1 MTPATFK
8 VEATHVIP
16 PGQHYEIEKEK
27 AGLTLK
33 AAELMAHKWAKAGYF
48 AFVVDEN
55 TGECV
60 GEAAPAEGD

>member
-1 MTPATFK
+1 MIPHTFK
-8 VEATHVIP
+8 VEATHILP
-16 PGQHYEIEKEK
+16 PGQHYAIEKEK
-27 AGLTLK
+27 QGLTLK

-48 AFVVDEN
+48 AFVLDES